1 MMGQQP
7 ILHLLLYLPFYPLL
21 NQQLPLLREFQ
32 LLKTI
37 QITYAM
43 KTRKSPGAARDEE
56 AISAMEIRCR

>member
-32 LLKTI
+32 LLKTM

-43 KTRKSPGAARDEE
+43 KTWKSPEAARDEE